1 MKNASVLVLV
11 GPSAKATD
19 LDPILQ
25 SAAEQRTHLSF
36 LVLGALPRPPV
47 YGYGMAP
54 YGVPVVSD
62 SWQKEIETARSELT
76 ETADAIRNRLDV
88 AGSNGDAD
96 TLGCEA
102 AELASIIGRRAAT
115 CDVVLISNDLRANE
129 IIFRN
134 AVHGTLFQSPV
145 GVILNPGS
153 SSPVIAPK
161 RVFVAWDTGLPAA
174 RAVHAALPLLKEATE
189 VIIGVFDP
197 DASMGQ
203 DGENPGSEVARW
215 LSHHGCQVDLQQYP
229 SGGKEIGTC
238 IQRRAT
244 EAGADLV
251 VMGAYGHSRMR
262 QAAFGGTT
270 RSMVEQTEMPIL
282 LAH

>member
-11 GPSAKATD
+11 GPSAKAID

-25 SAAEQRTHLSF
+25 SAAAQQTHLSF
-36 LVLGALPRPPV
+36 LVLGALPRAPV

-62 SWQKEIETARSELT
+62 SWQKEIEAAKSELA
-76 ETADAIRNRLDV
+76 ETADAIRNRLDD
-88 AGSNGDAD
+88 AGSNGDVD
-96 TLGCEA
+96 TLGCEP
-102 AELASIIGRRAAT
+102 AELPSIIGRRAAT
-115 CDVVLISNDLRANE
+115 CDVVLISQDLRADE

-134 AVHGTLFQSPV
+134 AVHGSLFQSPV

-153 SSPVIAPK
+153 SSAVIAPK
-161 RVFVAWDTGLPAA
+161 RVFIAWDIGLPAA

-189 VIIGVFDP
+189 VTIGVFDP
-197 DASMGQ
+197 DSSMGR

-215 LSHHGCQVDLQQYP
+215 LSHHGCHVDLQQYP

-238 IQRRAT
+238 IQRHAS

-270 RSMVEQTEMPIL
+270 RSMIEQTDTTVM